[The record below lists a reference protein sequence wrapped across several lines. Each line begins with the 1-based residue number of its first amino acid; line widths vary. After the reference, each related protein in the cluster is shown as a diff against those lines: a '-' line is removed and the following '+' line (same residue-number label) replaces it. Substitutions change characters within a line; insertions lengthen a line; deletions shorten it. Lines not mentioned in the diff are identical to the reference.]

1 MSSNKLARA
10 VRRPFQTTSGRD
22 SADDD
27 SADDDSADDDEEDDD
42 NDDDDAATT
51 AAAVALRGD
60 KDLSKTH

>member
-1 MSSNKLARA
+1 MSSNKLARV

-27 SADDDSADDDEEDDD
+27 DDDDDDAEDDEEDDD
-42 NDDDDAATT
+42 NDDAATT